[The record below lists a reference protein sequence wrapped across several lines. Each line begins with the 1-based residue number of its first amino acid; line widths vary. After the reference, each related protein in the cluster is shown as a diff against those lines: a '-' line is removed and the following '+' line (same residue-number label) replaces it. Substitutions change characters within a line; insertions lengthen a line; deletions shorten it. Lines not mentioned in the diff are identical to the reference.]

1 MYWLQVVSRS
11 VFVSEIDSIVRKAIC
26 MPQQISVGAVLL
38 WAAQAWECSLEQAE
52 TIKNG
57 LDDLIL
63 KDLKNKERNERNW

>member
-1 MYWLQVVSRS
+1 
-11 VFVSEIDSIVRKAIC
+11 

-38 WAAQAWECSLEQAE
+38 RAAQAWKCSLEQAE